1 LCLNFLSK
9 QKSFF
14 TKGDIS
20 VRVHV
25 TGGAGFIGGTAT
37 SILLDKGYDVTV
49 LDDLSTGHRD
59 SVDPRAKFIEGSLLD
74 AQSIR
79 ASLTGCDV
87 VMHFA
92 AKALV
97 GESVEKPELYHEIN
111 VNGSKNLLAEMKASG
126 INRIVFSSSCA
137 TYGQPEFSPISESA
151 PTLPVNP
158 YGQSKLDVD
167 MMLTEAAKDWLA
179 AVSLR
184 YFNVAGALKVSSGWL
199 AERHETET
207 HLIPNILNA
216 TSKNPLK
223 VFGTDWPTPDGTC
236 IRDYIHVVDLIDAH
250 IKALALLE
258 IGKHRIF
265 NLGSGTGHS
274 VAEVITAATNAVER
288 AIPCENSARRAGD
301 PAVLVADI
309 SRAKSELG
317 WAPNHTLEEIVQ
329 DTWES
334 QRSLQGL

>member
-1 LCLNFLSK
+1 M
-9 QKSFF
+9 
-14 TKGDIS
+14 
-20 VRVHV
+20 RVLV
-25 TGGAGFIGGTAT
+25 TGGAGYIGATAT
-37 SILLDKGYDVTV
+37 SMLLDKGHDVTV

-59 SVDPRAKFIEGSLLD
+59 SVDSRAKFIEGSLLD
-74 AQSIR
+74 SRSIKT
-79 ASLTGCDV
+79 SLTGCDA

-97 GESVEKPELYHEIN
+97 GESVERPELYHEIN
-111 VNGSKNLLAEMKASG
+111 VNGSKNLLAEMQVSG

-137 TYGQPEFSPISESA
+137 TYGQPESSPISESA
-151 PTLPVNP
+151 PTLPINP

-167 MMLTEAAKDWLA
+167 KMLTEAAKNWLG

-184 YFNVAGALKVSSGWL
+184 YFNVAGALKISSGWL

-207 HLIPNILNA
+207 HLIPNILHA
-216 TSKNPLK
+216 TSEKPLK

-250 IKALALLE
+250 IKALDLLVLNN
-258 IGKHRIF
+258 HRIF

-274 VAEVITAATNAVER
+274 VAEVIFAAGNVVER
-288 AIPCENSARRAGD
+288 SIPCENYARRAGD

-309 SRAKSELG
+309 TRAKSELG
-317 WAPNHTLEEIVQ
+317 WAPTHSLEEIVQ

-334 QRSLQGL
+334 QKNF

>member
-1 LCLNFLSK
+1 M
-9 QKSFF
+9 
-14 TKGDIS
+14 KGDSSMRIL
-20 VRVHV
+20 V
-25 TGGAGFIGGTAT
+25 TGGAGYIGGTAT
-37 SILLDKGYDVTV
+37 SMLLDKGYDVTV

-59 SVDPRAKFIEGSLLD
+59 SVDPRAKFMEGSLID
-74 AQSIR
+74 AQSISN
-79 ASLTGCDV
+79 SLAGCDA

-111 VNGSKNLLAEMKASG
+111 VNGSKNLLAEMKVAG

-137 TYGQPEFSPISESA
+137 TYGQPESSPISESA
-151 PTLPVNP
+151 PTLPINP
-158 YGQSKLDVD
+158 YGKSKLDVD
-167 MMLTEAAKDWLA
+167 KMLTEAAEDWLG

-184 YFNVAGALKVSSGWL
+184 YFNVAGALKVSAGWL

-207 HLIPNILNA
+207 HLIPNILKA
-216 TSKNPLK
+216 TSEKPLNI
-223 VFGTDWPTPDGTC
+223 FGTDWPTPDGTC
-236 IRDYIHVVDLIDAH
+236 IRDYIHVIDLIDAH

-258 IGKHRIF
+258 IGTHRIF

-274 VAEVITAATNAVER
+274 VAEVIAAATNAVER
-288 AIPCENSARRAGD
+288 AIPCENSSRRAGD

-309 SRAKSELG
+309 TRAKSELG
-317 WAPNHTLEEIVQ
+317 WAPTHSLEEIVQ

-334 QRSLQGL
+334 QKSLQNSKV